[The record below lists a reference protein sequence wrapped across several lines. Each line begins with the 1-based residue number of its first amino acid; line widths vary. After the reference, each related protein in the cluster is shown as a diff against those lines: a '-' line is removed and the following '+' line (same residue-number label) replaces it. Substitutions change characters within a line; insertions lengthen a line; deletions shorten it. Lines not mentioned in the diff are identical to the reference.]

1 MFSHFMFYGKNKRTY
16 NKIFDLLLQFT
27 CIIHKILIN
36 KSIHIAPTIQCYE
49 AHVNDCAVLR
59 QADAC
64 DVLLTNSCTTT
75 LDKLNTKS
83 KVLQRSQII
92 SIEVTGDEDFSP
104 TNVTSNHK
112 FGFGWMETQK
122 IQRALARSLRS

>member
-1 MFSHFMFYGKNKRTY
+1 MFSHFMFYGQNKRTY

-36 KSIHIAPTIQCYE
+36 KSIHIAPTVQCYE

-64 DVLLTNSCTTT
+64 DVLPTNSCTTI
-75 LDKLNTKS
+75 LVKLNTKS

-92 SIEVTGDEDFSP
+92 SIEVTGGKDFSQ

-112 FGFGWMETQK
+112 LGFGSTKTKKRYKE
-122 IQRALARSLRS
+122 LSPEV